1 MLSTYYVPGT
11 GAAQKTK
18 IFGLDGMS
26 IPIEIRF
33 SINNKHAVNPVHGP
47 LGLFSNLNSTQVLT
61 LEHLLQ
67 NHKWCF
73 GCVTKKKK
81 KLSPTRAAQNV
92 MCGYAVF

>member
-33 SINNKHAVNPVHGP
+33 SINNNKPPVNPIHGP
-47 LGLFSNLNSTQVLT
+47 HGLFSNLNSTQAPT
-61 LEHLLQ
+61 LEPLLQ

-73 GCVTKKKK
+73 GCVKKKSSVPPEQHK
-81 KLSPTRAAQNV
+81 
-92 MCGYAVF
+92 M